1 MKKTKTAPVVID
13 LQRVPTGFKI
23 KDEETLFVLK
33 KTAQHPELNI
43 QRKNPEFHINI
54 PAKVIP
60 NAVPSIPA
68 QQPSTI
74 GSNGTPVPLQ
84 SKVVVNPAEIPKP
97 VTRPQEPIQQPQ
109 IQRVQKPD
117 GIVATGVHHRPEA
130 TEQSNVV
137 KPSEP
142 LTTEGR
148 FKAALTT
155 LKPVII
161 PTSAIWFD
169 INNIHRIE
177 RESLPEFFC
186 NSQTKTPISYKS
198 LRNKIIGLFY
208 QERDKYLSASFCLKN
223 LVG

>member
-54 PAKVIP
+54 PAKAIS
-60 NAVPSIPA
+60 NANSANLAHQATTLTSNGSTVPS
-68 QQPSTI
+68 
-74 GSNGTPVPLQ
+74 Q
-84 SKVVVNPAEIPKP
+84 SKAIPIQTETTKSISK
-97 VTRPQEPIQQPQ
+97 PQESIRQPQ
-109 IQRVQKPD
+109 VHRGQRPD
-117 GIVATGVHHRPEA
+117 GIVATGAPHKPE
-130 TEQSNVV
+130 TQEQPIVA

-142 LTTEGR
+142 LTTEAR
-148 FKAALTT
+148 FKAGLVG

-186 NSQTKTPISYKS
+186 NSQTKTPITYKS

-208 QERDKYLSASFCLKN
+208 QEREKYLSASFCLKN
-223 LVG
+223 LVR